1 MKEQT
6 LLTYVAW
13 MQIGLELTDRMLSS
27 KYAVQKKKNLMNQ
40 IVKEL
45 EKDVI
50 GLYKNLPQ
58 GNDTYYNDAV
68 KHIGETLLNAIESKG
83 IDNVVMIL
91 KALNDGQIGVMDEN
105 KHSKIL
111 KQIDTI

>member
-27 KYAVQKKKNLMNQ
+27 KYAIQKKKNLMNQ

-50 GLYKNLPQ
+50 GLFKNMPQ
-58 GNDTYYNDAV
+58 GIESDYHSAV
-68 KHIGETLLNAIESKG
+68 KEIGETLLNAIESKG

>member
-50 GLYKNLPQ
+50 GLFKNMPQ
-58 GNDTYYNDAV
+58 GVESNYHSAV
-68 KHIGETLLNAIESKG
+68 KEIGETLLNAIESKG